1 MHFYQVVKSDENDK
15 AGVVISLRYSVGDIF
30 RCCFSLI
37 LIYLV
42 NINWR
47 VGCVVNV
54 ISAVL
59 GTFPNSQLL
68 SAFFGKHKDYNK
80 RYLIS

>member
-1 MHFYQVVKSDENDK
+1 MHFHQVVRSDENDK
-15 AGVVISLRYSVGDIF
+15 SGVVISLRYSVGDIF

-37 LIYLV
+37 PIYLV
-42 NINWR
+42 NINCR
-47 VGCVVNV
+47 VGCVVNA

-59 GTFPNSQLL
+59 GKLLNAHLL
-68 SAFFGKHKDYNK
+68 SAFFGKHKDHNK